1 MTAHRL
7 AVQTLLVRKLE
18 QWRVAESKR
27 GYRWGYRKFCESYEF
42 NIYKALQASFNRP
55 QPNTLKANPNRLAFF
70 SYYRV
75 FAPVPAGS
83 CGLRRESSLPATG
96 RFYSPFSNSLSDP
109 PHPAQGEVRKAY
121 PSPLYKSMT
130 YARTNQAVYF
140 LALVG

>member
-55 QPNTLKANPNRLAFF
+55 QPTICPSKPSKELSLEGFFIEIQRVINNT
-70 SYYRV
+70 Y
-75 FAPVPAGS
+75 
-83 CGLRRESSLPATG
+83 
-96 RFYSPFSNSLSDP
+96 
-109 PHPAQGEVRKAY
+109 
-121 PSPLYKSMT
+121 
-130 YARTNQAVYF
+130 
-140 LALVG
+140 